1 MTNAIVTGG
10 NGQLATCIKDIENDY
25 SNLNIIYTD
34 YLDLDICD
42 LNQVK
47 AFFSNNQNISYC
59 INCAAYT
66 AVDKAE
72 VEVDKAYEINSKGAK
87 NLALVCLE
95 NNVTLIQISTD
106 FVFEGN
112 KTIPYK
118 EDEEMKPLNIYGE
131 TKLKGEEEVRDILSK
146 YFILRTSWLYSEHGN
161 NFMKTMLRLAE
172 TKDEL
177 SVVNDQIGTPTYA
190 RDLAKVI
197 LKIIASKSVVY
208 GTYHYS
214 NEGLASWYDFAK
226 AIFHKSNI
234 KVNLLPIYT
243 ADYPTAAKRPE
254 YSVMDKTKVNRI
266 LGIETFFWK
275 DSLDCALLNLKR

>member
-47 AFFSNNQNISYC
+47 VFFSNNQNISYC